1 MLSAS
6 SNVTK
11 TVDIDLQQMSGT
23 FWLFFVCHL

>member
-23 FWLFFVCHL
+23 F